1 MKAFISYSHIDER
14 YVKRLHTHL
23 SQLKRDGHINTWYDR
38 EISAGGIL
46 NEEIRQ
52 NLDSSDIFI
61 AITSPDFLGSSYCY
75 DKEMTWAIERHEL
88 NNMRIVPIIVE
99 PCDWLNSPLSKFR
112 ATPTDGKPIS
122 SWSNQNNA
130 FLEVINDL
138 RAITKPST
146 KIKEVKHHSPTPNKG
161 QRPEAVSKMSNLRV
175 KKDFDKIEKVEFK
188 KTAYSEIAETLK
200 QWCTE
205 ANDVEGLRAK
215 FEMNGENR
223 FFVTLVNKAKSNAT
237 SERTVY
243 TSEGS
248 SFGSGINI
256 LNSRSDSSTSS
267 NGSYSVNAD
276 DYHLFLSSLF
286 SMLGNREKKMTPLD
300 AANEIWNAMMRDVG
314 IDYAD

>member
-38 EISAGGIL
+38 EISAGGVL

-52 NLDSSDIFI
+52 NLEGSDIFI
-61 AITSPDFLGSSYCY
+61 AITSPDFLESPYCY
-75 DKEMTWAIERHEL
+75 DKEMKWAFEKHEI
-88 NNMRIVPIIVE
+88 NEMRIVPIIVE

-122 SWSNQNNA
+122 SWSNQNTA
-130 FLEVINDL
+130 FLEVTNDL
-138 RAITKPST
+138 RAITKPTANPKEKATAAST
-146 KIKEVKHHSPTPNKG
+146 SDHIEKSAT
-161 QRPEAVSKMSNLRV
+161 ASKMSNLRV
-175 KKDFDKIEKVEFK
+175 KKDFDKIDKIEFGRAAFIEISEKL
-188 KTAYSEIAETLK
+188 S
-200 QWCTE
+200 QWCDE
-205 ANDVEGLRAK
+205 ASSVDGLKAK
-215 FEMNGENR
+215 FEMIGDNR
-223 FFVTLVNKAKSNAT
+223 FFVTLVNKTKSNST

-243 TSEGS
+243 NAEGGT
-248 SFGSGINI
+248 FIKGINV

-276 DYHLFLSSLF
+276 DYNLFLSNLF
-286 SMLGNREKKMTPLD
+286 SMHGNREKKMTPLD